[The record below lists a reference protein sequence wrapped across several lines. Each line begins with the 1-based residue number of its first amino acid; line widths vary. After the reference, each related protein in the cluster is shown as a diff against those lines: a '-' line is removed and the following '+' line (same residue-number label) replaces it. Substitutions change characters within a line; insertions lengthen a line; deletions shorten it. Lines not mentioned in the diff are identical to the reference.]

1 MGAVETS
8 FDEMHSIFDIGGS
21 KGLTEYS
28 VEKIPKIAITRDND
42 VDESGER
49 VSCSV
54 CLQVIGINGESGVFI
69 RSFGHTACLLIN
81 G

>member
-8 FDEMHSIFDIGGS
+8 FDEVHNIFDIADV

-42 VDESGER
+42 ADESGER

-54 CLQVIGINGESGVFI
+54 CLQVVE
-69 RSFGHTACLLIN
+69 LISLI
-81 G
+81 

>member
-8 FDEMHSIFDIGGS
+8 FDEVHNLFDVGGS

-28 VEKIPKIAITRDND
+28 VGKIPKIAITCNND

-54 CLQVIGINGESGVFI
+54 CLQVII
-69 RSFGHTACLLIN
+69 L
-81 G
+81 